1 MAGLNHL
8 TQKLETEEED
18 VLSLKL
24 VKIQLAPELIQ
35 EKNLK
40 VSHSSNFLKVVACV
54 YEGLALLGSN

>member
-8 TQKLETEEED
+8 IQKLETEEED

-24 VKIQLAPELIQ
+24 VKIQLALELIQ

-40 VSHSSNFLKVVACV
+40 VSHSSNFLKVVSCV